1 MTKLLSALALV
12 FSTASVYADTFFVA
26 PTSGDSIDDSLKTS
40 INELISSSLMDKG
53 HQVTKD
59 RDQADF
65 EIDSQGIR
73 VGGSVIVVMR
83 KLSGGKTLYS
93 ERMKAQTVDEMDT
106 VVARL
111 VEAALSD
118 QSVESTIKIGAI
130 SENEM
135 TEVERRTKSRRF
147 SVSGIGPF
155 KFTNLKTDLVGY
167 HLAFGD
173 IREVTPQAA
182 IRTMFEGSFRTH
194 NIGGSDSESA
204 YLASFNIG
212 GIYYFKS
219 TRTSPYL
226 AGSFGYGGAYSSG
239 TESSWGLTG
248 GAELGVAWF
257 RTASSQLQLGLKYM
271 MLASENQEGN
281 PQTIGICLSILQ

>member
-12 FSTASVYADTFFVA
+12 FCVTSVYADTFYVA

-40 INELISSSLMDKG
+40 INELISSSLIDKG
-53 HQVTKD
+53 HRTTKD
-59 RDQADF
+59 REQADF

-73 VGGSVIVVMR
+73 VGSSVIVVLR
-83 KLSGGKTLYS
+83 KISAGKTLYS
-93 ERMKAQTVDEMDT
+93 DRMKAQTVDEMDT

-118 QSVESTIKIGAI
+118 QAVESTIKIGAI
-130 SENEM
+130 SDSEM
-135 TEVERRTKSRRF
+135 TEVERRTKTRRF

-155 KFTNLKTDLVGY
+155 KFANLKTDLVGY

-226 AGSFGYGGAYSSG
+226 SGSFGYGGAYSSG
-239 TESSWGLTG
+239 TESSWGLTV

-281 PQTIGICLSILQ
+281 PQTIGLCLSILQ